1 MDAMR
6 AKQLEEMEKNKLKN
20 RALSSSQLDRIKK
33 REEEMFN
40 KKAAKIQGKHMEEK
54 ARAAKQEAYKQ
65 PTKQA
70 ESLKNK
76 VSSKLHLETKALQDK
91 KREKY
96 DPKKDGPG

>member
-1 MDAMR
+1 
-6 AKQLEEMEKNKLKN
+6 
-20 RALSSSQLDRIKK
+20 
-33 REEEMFN
+33 
-40 KKAAKIQGKHMEEK
+40 MEEK

-76 VSSKLHLETKALQDK
+76 VESKLHAETKALQDK